1 MSLLQD
7 YEEAREKI
15 GHKKYDAINV
25 YWNEICPPENR
36 ALYHK
41 ELKKIHNLEIDEWE
55 KEKKKLEKKYGIVF
69 LDDILY
75 NEQGWNK
82 FEKWYK
88 EYVKKMESEKSHKI
102 INGYQIYKEGTWCEI
117 TKNGHHVFDGNV
129 EKNMTCE
136 QIYQIVMKE
145 VVFSLNG
152 KDILS
157 YDLINEFEGE
167 RESTIEL
174 LAQENKC
181 RKEDIKVSIRKPKIK
196 EKILKIKFV
205 GIDNW
210 DRPVYK
216 DEKGNIFKD
225 TNLGHGKLALCTSVN
240 NDFYGEPDAPI
251 FEDIKVKIVKDFS
264 KNVSRSNKEKGR

>member
-25 YWNEICPPENR
+25 YWNEICPLENR

-174 LAQENKC
+174 LAQKNKC